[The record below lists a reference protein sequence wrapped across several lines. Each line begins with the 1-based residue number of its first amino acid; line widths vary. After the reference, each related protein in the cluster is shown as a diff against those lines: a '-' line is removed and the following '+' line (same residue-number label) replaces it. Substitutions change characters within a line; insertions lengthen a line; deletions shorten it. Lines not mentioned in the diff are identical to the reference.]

1 MENVVV
7 ISASDVNEARTILE
21 QLERLE
27 EQTAFEVEAAAIV
40 EATEEGGIVIVEE
53 EQRAGA
59 GATAA
64 GVLLGGILGLVT
76 GPTGLLVGGASG
88 ALLGSVIDA
97 ADAED
102 ARTIVDDISRSVPPR
117 TAAVVAAVVEAAPG
131 RLNRVVADHGA
142 TLVRR
147 PRVDVERELLAAEE
161 AVLAVQRRAG
171 RDLPISERVRDVK
184 DSIKEALTRSR

>member
-7 ISASDVNEARTILE
+7 ITASDVNRAHTVLD

-27 EQTAFEVEAAAIV
+27 EETAFGVEAAAIV
-40 EATEEGGIVIVEE
+40 EATEEGGIVIVEQE
-53 EQRAGA
+53 ESAGA

-64 GVLLGGILGLVT
+64 GVLLGGLLGLVT
-76 GPTGLLVGGASG
+76 GPMGLLVGGASG

-161 AVLAVQRRAG
+161 AVVALQRRAG